1 MSRAITLLMDLP
13 ADNDSHRFTVEALD
27 HAIAVLDAP
36 VSVRVVHTDAVDDF
50 DDLGD
55 GVVIGPGS
63 PYLDAAAAEQAIQS
77 AREKGLPLVGT

>member
-1 MSRAITLLMDLP
+1 MSRAITVLMDLP
-13 ADNDSHRFTVEALD
+13 ADNDSHRFTVDALD
-27 HAIAVLDAP
+27 HAIAALDAP
-36 VSVRVVHTDAVDDF
+36 VSVRVVHTDAV

-63 PYLDAAAAEQAIQS
+63 PYLDAAAAEQAIQT

>member
-1 MSRAITLLMDLP
+1 MSRVITVLMDLP
-13 ADNDSHRFTVEALD
+13 ADNDSHRFTVDALD
-27 HAIAVLDAP
+27 HAIAALDAP
-36 VSVRVVHTDAVDDF
+36 VSVRVVHTDAV

-63 PYLDAAAAEQAIQS
+63 PYLDAAAAEHAIQT